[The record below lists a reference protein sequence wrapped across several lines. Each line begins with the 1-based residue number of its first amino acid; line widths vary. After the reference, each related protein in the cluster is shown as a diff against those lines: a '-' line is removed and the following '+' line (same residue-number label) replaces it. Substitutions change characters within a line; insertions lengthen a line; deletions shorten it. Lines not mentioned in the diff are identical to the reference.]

1 MKGDNMR
8 YRLRK
13 EYSTNP
19 DKALKEVLQDR
30 GVQDIEGFL
39 NPTKECELN
48 PHNLKNIDAAAERL
62 LYHLRKNSNILFV
75 VD

>member
-1 MKGDNMR
+1 MR

-19 DKALKEVLQDR
+19 DKALKEILQDR
-30 GVQDIEGFL
+30 GVQDIEHFM
-39 NPTKECELN
+39 NPSAETCELN
-48 PHNLKNIDAAAERL
+48 PYDLENIDTAADRL
-62 LYHLRKNSNILFV
+62 LYHLRRNSKILFV